1 MLSEQIKTILYG
13 KVLIVQRPEIIFTAL
28 AWPCRDQK
36 KKKKTTSAQPGGGA
50 HDGCMPS
57 TQEWRRK
64 LFFSPLHTSFDGK
77 AVAH

>member
-36 KKKKTTSAQPGGGA
+36 KKKKPPLPNLEEELMMDACHLLKNEEESCFFP
-50 HDGCMPS
+50 HS
-57 TQEWRRK
+57 TLPLMVK
-64 LFFSPLHTSFDGK
+64 L
-77 AVAH
+77 